1 MPAEPSGRDSSGDV
15 MNWNRV
21 LLLVSV
27 GLGVAAIAPNRLGVS
42 SVLRPLRLAVEF
54 AVQPTEAAMNWGFRA
69 VLPAQRAK
77 GTLSEEAAEMLKQQL
92 EEARREKLSMAARV
106 ESLQTQIEQL
116 TRVLQLNPGFAV
128 RETTPL
134 PVDGIQSDA
143 SGTLLKVRGGTNINV
158 PVGATAVAE
167 RVHLIGKVVSTD
179 TLNCR
184 VRPIVDS
191 GAGELTGVIFANER
205 FQSDGTTKL
214 VQTIGD
220 QSRLIV
226 KLKPAEG
233 GLTLNGISSIERGVD
248 PATVL
253 VPEEG
258 MVVRLMSDDW
268 PRSEQML
275 IIGRV
280 TRVIDAPNG
289 RKVVVVTPAIDPR
302 RVSEVTVRFVDS
314 SPAAGSGTS
323 GGRGA
328 P

>member
-1 MPAEPSGRDSSGDV
+1 

-27 GLGVAAIAPNRLGVS
+27 GLGFAAIAPARLGVG
-42 SVLRPLRLAVEF
+42 SVIRPLHLATVF
-54 AVQPTEAAMNWGFRA
+54 AVQPSETAMNWGFRA
-69 VLPAQRAK
+69 VLPAQRPK

-92 EEARREKLSMAARV
+92 EEARREKLAMAARV

-143 SGTLLKVRGGTNINV
+143 SGTLLKVRGGSNISI
-158 PVGATAVAE
+158 PVGAIAVAE

-179 TLNCR
+179 ALNSR
-184 VRPIVDS
+184 VRPIVDG

-205 FQSDGTTKL
+205 FQSDGTTKVL
-214 VQTIGD
+214 QTVGD

-248 PATVL
+248 PSTVL
-253 VPEEG
+253 APEEG

-280 TRVIDAPNG
+280 SRVIDTPNG

-314 SPAAGSGTS
+314 SPAGGAS
-323 GGRGA
+323 GGNGPVGRVA